1 MRLLI
6 LRHGIAE
13 EDSPDGND
21 GSRRLTEQ
29 GEAQM
34 RQVAA
39 GLKRCARRP
48 DVILTSPLV
57 RAVQTAEYCAKAFDR
72 KLSGLDELAGPDP
85 AAVINAISG
94 RDEQTLD
101 EPTFMLVGHEPTLSR
116 MVQILCTGKP
126 PNGFVKMEK
135 ASCACVV
142 VDDDA
147 IGAPAGR
154 GRIHWLLTAKM
165 IEQLA

>member
-13 EDSPDGND
+13 EYSPDGND

-34 RQVAA
+34 KQVVA

-72 KLSGLDELAGPDP
+72 KLTQLDELAGPDP

-94 RDEQTLD
+94 REEKTL
-101 EPTFMLVGHEPTLSR
+101 MLVGHEPTLSR

-126 PNGFVKMEK
+126 SNGFVKMEK

-147 IGAPAGR
+147 VGAPAGR
-154 GRIHWLLTAKM
+154 GQIHWLLTAKM